1 MSDTRNLSA
10 GNYPPG
16 PWVEVVRGRTS
27 FPHRPV
33 RGDRFLIGAGSQCDL
48 QLGGPEIPMLH
59 SLIVVHPRGVTLEA
73 FAPTPDLLV
82 NGEKR
87 RSVTLRHQDRI
98 EIARVELRFHNPA
111 DIAPLPTQ
119 LDGVPDEVSLDDPA
133 LSAPV
138 AMTEEELTGLTE
150 APNAGDM
157 TLDALVE
164 RLEEERRAAQELADR
179 RASGAA
185 ALLDAIRRASEADD
199 ADSETMEVADPAAEP
214 EVDALPMHAVDA
226 ELEERER
233 QLLALEETLAARA
246 AGLALVQ
253 DRLVE
258 QIGQIREQV
267 RQLEGPGESEPLR
280 ISA

>member
-10 GNYPPG
+10 GNYPLG
-16 PWVEVVRGRTS
+16 PWVEIVRGRTS

-87 RSVTLRHQDRI
+87 RSVTLRHHDRV
-98 EIARVELRFHNPA
+98 EIGRVELRFHNPA
-111 DIAPLPTQ
+111 EVAPLPTQ
-119 LDGVPDEVSLDDPA
+119 LDGVPDEVPVDDPSLADPIA
-133 LSAPV
+133 LTA
-138 AMTEEELTGLTE
+138 EELTDLTE
-150 APNAGDM
+150 TTSAGDM

-164 RLEEERRAAQELADR
+164 RLEEERQAAQELADR

-185 ALLDAIRRASEADD
+185 ALLDAIRRAGEADD
-199 ADSETMEVADPAAEP
+199 APVETTESAEEP
-214 EVDALPMHAVDA
+214 EVDALPMQVVDA

>member
-10 GNYPPG
+10 GNYPLG
-16 PWVEVVRGRTS
+16 PWVEIVRGRTS

-87 RSVTLRHQDRI
+87 RSVTLRHHDLV
-98 EIARVELRFHNPA
+98 EIGRVELRFHNPA
-111 DIAPLPTQ
+111 EVAPLPTQ
-119 LDGVPDEVSLDDPA
+119 LDGVPDEVPVDDPSLADPIA
-133 LSAPV
+133 LTA
-138 AMTEEELTGLTE
+138 EELTDLTE
-150 APNAGDM
+150 TTSAGDM

-164 RLEEERRAAQELADR
+164 RLEEERQAAQELADR

-185 ALLDAIRRASEADD
+185 ALLDAIRRAGEADD
-199 ADSETMEVADPAAEP
+199 APVETTESAEEP
-214 EVDALPMHAVDA
+214 EVDALPMQVVDA

>member
-10 GNYPPG
+10 GNYPLG
-16 PWVEVVRGRTS
+16 PWVEIVRGRTS

-87 RSVTLRHQDRI
+87 RSVTLRHHDRV
-98 EIARVELRFHNPA
+98 EIGRVELRFHNPA
-111 DIAPLPTQ
+111 EVAPLPTQ
-119 LDGVPDEVSLDDPA
+119 LDGVPDEVPVDDPSLAAPIA
-133 LSAPV
+133 LTA
-138 AMTEEELTGLTE
+138 EELTDLTE
-150 APNAGDM
+150 TTSAGDM

-164 RLEEERRAAQELADR
+164 RLEEERQAAQELADR

-185 ALLDAIRRASEADD
+185 ALLDAIRRAGEADD
-199 ADSETMEVADPAAEP
+199 AAVETTESAEEP
-214 EVDALPMHAVDA
+214 EVDALPMQVVDA